1 MAWNFDTT
9 NKRLLLLMRV
19 MKNKFTL
26 VIAIAVALH
35 SCNGR
40 PGKGNL
46 MRDTIPVDRE
56 SNDFVVNA
64 INDGV
69 AESQLAKLAKQ
80 KAISKKVRDYAG
92 MLVNDH
98 AILHDQLKAVFAGLH
113 VVLPSS
119 PGEAMQS
126 KLQLLNRYAGQDF
139 DRNFLDMMIRDHAN
153 MIRLFEH
160 ASKMV
165 NNAEVKTLVDNALP
179 QLNKHL
185 DSARALK
192 RMYK

>member
-1 MAWNFDTT
+1 
-9 NKRLLLLMRV
+9 
-19 MKNKFTL
+19 MKNKLTL

-35 SCNGR
+35 SCNDH
-40 PGKGNL
+40 PDKGNL
-46 MRDTIPVDRE
+46 MQDTVPVDRE
-56 SNDFVVNA
+56 SNDFVANA
-64 INDGV
+64 INDGM
-69 AESQLAKLAKQ
+69 AESRLAKLAEQ

-98 AILHDQLKAVFAGLH
+98 GVLNDQLKAVSSGLH

-126 KLQLLNRYAGQDF
+126 KLQLLSRYAGQDF
-139 DRNFLDMMIRDHAN
+139 DQNFLDMMIRDHQN

>member
-1 MAWNFDTT
+1 
-9 NKRLLLLMRV
+9 

-26 VIAIAVALH
+26 VVAIAVALH
-35 SCNGR
+35 SCNDH

-46 MRDTIPVDRE
+46 MQDTVPVDKE

-64 INDGV
+64 INDGMV
-69 AESQLAKLAKQ
+69 ESRLAKLAKQ

-98 AILHDQLKAVFAGLH
+98 GVLHDQLKAVSSGLH

-119 PGEAMQS
+119 PVKGMQS
-126 KLQLLNRYAGQDF
+126 KLQVLNRYAGQDF
-139 DRNFLDMMIRDHAN
+139 DRNFLDMMIRDHEN

-160 ASKMV
+160 ASRMV